1 MTAYANGGSYSNSL
15 IGSLRS
21 RSPGAGHQSPDT
33 SLTPPRSDSRLTTAV
48 AVASAQV
55 GRGVESRTLMER
67 LQRILA
73 EVDRPRQG
81 QSEAPQ
87 RENKSA
93 RQNISA
99 MREDLDAVTAT
110 RHQGES
116 SRRQLQI
123 PEQHFKEVKQELRTA
138 EESSCSQT
146 LM

>member
-1 MTAYANGGSYSNSL
+1 M
-15 IGSLRS
+15 
-21 RSPGAGHQSPDT
+21 PDISHPT
-33 SLTPPRSDSRLTTAV
+33 QSLTPPRSDSRLTTAV